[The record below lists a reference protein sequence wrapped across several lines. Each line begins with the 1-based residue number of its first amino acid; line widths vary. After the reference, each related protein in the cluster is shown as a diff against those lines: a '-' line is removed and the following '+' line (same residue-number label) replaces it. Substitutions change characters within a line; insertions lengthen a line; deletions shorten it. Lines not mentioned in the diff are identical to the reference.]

1 MKNLTFRLLMGL
13 FLAAVSNAWAQAG
26 SVQAPSNDNLPVQVT
41 VARSAYT
48 DTDTLPV
55 VPNPSLSVP
64 EPDSETAQAQFPGRI
79 PRPPLAPRGPMPYPR
94 YGYPGPWMSEG
105 HPGHALSGVLIGGTL
120 GATLGANAHPNG
132 QKGPN
137 VVGALF
143 LGGLGAAVGGF
154 IGSSLP
160 WSPHRSSR
168 DSWPDDDESASRSR
182 RKHTGPARQV
192 AMAKAEA
199 REFRAATGRVPLP

>member
-1 MKNLTFRLLMGL
+1 VKNLTFCLLTGL
-13 FLAAVSNAWAQAG
+13 FLAAVSSTWAQSG
-26 SVQAPSNDNLPVQVT
+26 SAPDTSNDNPHTQVDR
-41 VARSAYT
+41 ARSAYT

-64 EPDSETAQAQFPGRI
+64 EPGSETAQAQFPGRI

-94 YGYPGPWMSEG
+94 YGYPSPWMSEG
-105 HPGHALSGVLIGGTL
+105 HPGHALIGVLIGGTL

-132 QKGPN
+132 QTGPN

-143 LGGLGAAVGGF
+143 LGGLGAAVGGL
-154 IGSSLP
+154 IGNSFP
-160 WSPHRSSR
+160 WSPHRFRR

-182 RKHTGPARQV
+182 PKQAGSARQV
-192 AMAKAEA
+192 ALAKAEA
-199 REFRAATGRVPLP
+199 RESKAGTRRAPLP